1 MRLGDFPTLGDA
13 LDYAASGATGFNFY
27 SARGDLVE
35 VASYAAL
42 AGEARVVGG
51 RLRGRGLEAGDRV
64 GLIAETHADF
74 VRAFMGCLY
83 ARLIPCPM
91 PLPSA
96 FGARESYADH
106 VRRIADVAD
115 IRAAVTPDLVRTQVV
130 AALEGRGL
138 AFLGTLV
145 DLDNAPTPLPA
156 GRPAPGDLAYLQFS
170 SGTTSAPKGIAI
182 SHAALMANIT
192 GIATHGLETQD
203 NDRATSW
210 LPFYHDMGLV
220 GFMLSPIGTQ
230 RSVDYL
236 ATRDFVRR
244 PGLWLDLISR
254 TRATLSYAPSF
265 GYELAARRARTTQG
279 LDLSHWRVAGIG
291 GDMIKARNL
300 EIFADA
306 FAAQGFRSESFLPS
320 YGMAEATLALSFAR
334 LGRGCESEML
344 DLDALQA
351 GLRDIARDDA
361 GRRRRFAICGPAL
374 PLHAFEIRDADG
386 APVPEGRI
394 GTIHARGPSLMSGY
408 FRDDAATAAA
418 LSADGWLDT
427 GDLGYLLGDNLVV
440 TGRAKDLIIING
452 RNIWPQDIEWSVEQG
467 VVGAREGGVVAF
479 GVTPDSEDGESVEEQ
494 VAIVMEC
501 RQNEAQAREAIRLS
515 ADRLVREA
523 FGLAPQIAFLGAGS
537 LPRTSSGKLSRARAR
552 EMFRA
557 GAFET

>member
-42 AGEARVVGG
+42 AEEARVVGG
-51 RLRGRGLEAGDRV
+51 RLRGRGLEPGDRV
-64 GLIAETHADF
+64 GLVAETHADF

-115 IRAAVTPDLVRTQVV
+115 IRAAVTPELVRMQVV

-138 AFLGTLV
+138 AFLGTLG
-145 DLDNAPTPLPA
+145 DLDNAPMTLP
-156 GRPAPGDLAYLQFS
+156 GGPTAPGDLAYLQFS

-182 SHAALMANIT
+182 SHSALMANIT
-192 GIATHGLETQD
+192 GIAAHGLETRD
-203 NDRATSW
+203 DDRTTSW

-244 PGLWLDLISR
+244 PGLWLDLMSR

-300 EIFADA
+300 EMFADA
-306 FAAQGFRSESFLPS
+306 FAGQGFRSESFLPS

-351 GLRDIARDDA
+351 GQRALARDDA

-374 PLHAFEIRDADG
+374 PLHAFEIRDANG
-386 APVPEGRI
+386 APLPEGRI

-408 FRDDAATAAA
+408 FRDEAATATA

-467 VVGAREGGVVAF
+467 VEGAREGGVVAF

-557 GAFET
+557 GAFEK